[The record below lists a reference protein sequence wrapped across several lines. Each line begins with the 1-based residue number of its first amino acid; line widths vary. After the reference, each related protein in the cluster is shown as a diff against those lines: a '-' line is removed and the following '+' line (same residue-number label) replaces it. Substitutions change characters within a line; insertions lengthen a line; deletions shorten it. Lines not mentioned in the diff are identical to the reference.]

1 MDTLKSSCLYELD
14 GKVNND
20 IDLLVRTIVDV
31 GIARNRVILISAV
44 IITIAIVLA
53 AFISRPSGGSR
64 YRSIGTNRIFDVQT
78 GEVKWA
84 DPKE

>member
-1 MDTLKSSCLYELD
+1 MQKSN
-14 GKVNND
+14 GKLQTRKAKLHEIRYKEVNLNRS
-20 IDLLVRTIVDV
+20 II
-31 GIARNRVILISAV
+31 IAAV
-44 IITIAIVLA
+44 IIAVAIVLA

-84 DPKE
+84 DPPEEKK